1 MKYITLVIVLS
12 IIGGNVI
19 NNSYIQPAL
28 QPIVYAAEP
37 EEPRVI
43 QLEVVT
49 NWTRARI
56 EKEIDTQAAKYGV
69 SAEVMRTVVQCE
81 SQYNIKALGDGGH
94 SRGLVQIHSGY
105 HDVSDEDAYDPRF
118 ALDFLA
124 KHLQQGK
131 GNLWSC
137 YRMHY

>member
-1 MKYITLVIVLS
+1 MQVMLAS
-12 IIGGNVI
+12 
-19 NNSYIQPAL
+19 

-49 NWTRARI
+49 NWTRERI
-56 EKEIDTQAAKYGV
+56 EKEIDTQAEKYGV

-81 SQYNIKALGDGGH
+81 SQYNVKALGDHGH
-94 SRGLVQIHSGY
+94 SRGLVQIHDGY

-118 ALDFLA
+118 ALEFLA
-124 KHLQQGK
+124 KNLKQGK
-131 GNLWSC
+131 GHLWSC